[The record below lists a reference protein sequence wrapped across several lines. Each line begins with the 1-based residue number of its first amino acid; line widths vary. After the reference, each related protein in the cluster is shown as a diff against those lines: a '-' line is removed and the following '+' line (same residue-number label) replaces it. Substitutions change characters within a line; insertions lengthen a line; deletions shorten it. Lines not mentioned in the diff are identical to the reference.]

1 MTGLET
7 ALVVVVAVWL
17 AVISFVLIL
26 VVRQIGLLTVRV
38 SFAAPEVPV
47 DEVGLPVGTEIPE
60 HVLEG
65 VSAGGR
71 PVSTLLLLSGT
82 CGDCRGLATGLRE
95 AESVADGTLVL
106 IAGGKALAEEVAE
119 LLPAELP
126 RLYEPDASRIA
137 NALGIDTVPF
147 GMNVAGGVI
156 RAKSF
161 LRSASDVERLNAR
174 VEPDE
179 RAMSMVQVPAANGD
193 GAAGEVAR
201 R

>member
-47 DEVGLPVGTEIPE
+47 DEVGLPVGTEIPD
-60 HVLEG
+60 HVLDG

-82 CGDCRGLATGLRE
+82 CGDCRGLATGLE
-95 AESVADGTLVL
+95 AESVGDGTLVL
-106 IAGGKALAEEVAE
+106 IAGGKALAEEVGE
-119 LLPAELP
+119 LLPADLP

-137 NALGIDTVPF
+137 RALGIDTVPF

-156 RAKSF
+156 RAKTF
-161 LRSASDVERLNAR
+161 LRSASDVERLNVR
-174 VEPDE
+174 VESDE
-179 RAMSMVQVPAANGD
+179 RAMSVVQVPASNGD

>member
-7 ALVVVVAVWL
+7 TLVVVVAVWL

-47 DEVGLPVGTEIPE
+47 DEVGLPVGTEIPD
-60 HVLEG
+60 HVLDG

-82 CGDCRGLATGLRE
+82 CGDCRGLATGLK
-95 AESVADGTLVL
+95 AESVGDGTLVL

-126 RLYEPDASRIA
+126 RMYEPEASRIA

-179 RAMSMVQVPAANGD
+179 GTMSVVQVPASNGD